1 VRFLFTKVASILL
14 PEERKSNEGNKNIT
28 MAGGVLMLQRKDKRI
43 TRDEYYGRPWRA
55 PASDYW
61 SLLMTITEPEGL
73 SLEKLRGLASAAPPC
88 ISIVLLE
95 REARDARIA
104 FKDALAQVRAKLAA
118 STYKRDI
125 ASLLDPLEL
134 AATNVIDSSKEPAT
148 FIFLRSP
155 DVCESFR
162 TRYRVGQSV
171 AVVGE
176 WFQLRPLLA
185 LASKHLEF
193 YILALKLNDTRI
205 FKCTDQFCEAARF
218 PKNAGTEAA
227 GFVPGAAQSS
237 LRAEP
242 VHDRDHPEDHLGRF
256 YREIDRDVNALL
268 KDEHPPLVVVGV
280 EHEVALFHRL
290 TTYPACV
297 EPGIRGLPGHLSQNE
312 MYQQSLELVR
322 SVTTGPARRALEKFD
337 KQIGTGHAS
346 ADVHEI
352 VPAASTGRVEFLFRS
367 RTGPF
372 PARSTA
378 GPNSWIQPPCKRFA
392 TAATVKPYWRPACL
406 PGALFARSSAM
417 RQRVSNNA

>member
-1 VRFLFTKVASILL
+1 
-14 PEERKSNEGNKNIT
+14 
-28 MAGGVLMLQRKDKRI
+28 
-43 TRDEYYGRPWRA
+43 
-55 PASDYW
+55 
-61 SLLMTITEPEGL
+61 MTITEPGRL
-73 SLEKLRGLASAAPPC
+73 SLEKLRGFASAAPPC

-118 STYKRDI
+118 TAPKHDI

-134 AATNVIDSSKEPAT
+134 ATTNVIDSSKEPAT

-162 TRYRVGQSV
+162 TRYRVGSPV
-171 AVVGE
+171 AAVGE
-176 WFQLRPLLA
+176 CFQLRPLLA
-185 LASKHLEF
+185 LASRHLEF

-218 PKNAGTEAA
+218 PKSAGTKAA
-227 GFVPGAAQSS
+227 GFVPGASQSS

-242 VHDRDHPEDHLGRF
+242 VHDRNRPENHLGRF

-268 KDEHPPLVVVGV
+268 KAGHPPLVVAGV

-297 EPGIRGLPGHLSQNE
+297 EPGISGLPGHLGQNE

-322 SVTTGPARRALEKFD
+322 SVTTGPARRALEQFD

-346 ADVHEI
+346 ANVQEI
-352 VPAASTGRVEFLFRS
+352 LLAASTGRVEHLFLLEN
-367 RTGPF
+367 GAVPG
-372 PARSTA
+372 AVDGGA
-378 GPNSWIQPPCKRFA
+378 DLLD
-392 TAATVKPYWRPACL
+392 TAAVQTLRHGGDVQTL
-406 PGALFARSSAM
+406 PETSMPSGGPVCAIFRYAL
-417 RQRVSNNA
+417 

>member
-1 VRFLFTKVASILL
+1 
-14 PEERKSNEGNKNIT
+14 
-28 MAGGVLMLQRKDKRI
+28 
-43 TRDEYYGRPWRA
+43 
-55 PASDYW
+55 
-61 SLLMTITEPEGL
+61 MTTTEPERL
-73 SLEKLRGLASAAPPC
+73 SLEKLRALASAAPPC

-118 STYKRDI
+118 SASKHDI

-162 TRYRVGQSV
+162 TRYLVGQPV
-171 AVVGE
+171 ATVGE
-176 WFQLRPLLA
+176 CFQLRPLLA

-227 GFVPGAAQSS
+227 GFVPGASQSS

-268 KDEHPPLVVVGV
+268 KDGHPPLVVVGV

-297 EPGIRGLPGHLSQNE
+297 EPGIRGLPGHLGQNE
-312 MYQQSLELVR
+312 MYRQSLELVR
-322 SVTTGPARRALEKFD
+322 SVTTGPARRALERFD

-346 ADVHEI
+346 ADVQEI
-352 VPAASTGRVEFLFRS
+352 VRAASTGRVEHLFLLEN
-367 RTGPF
+367 GAVPG
-372 PARSTA
+372 AVDGGA
-378 GPNSWIQPPCKRFA
+378 DLLD
-392 TAATVKPYWRPACL
+392 TAAVQTLRHGGDVQTL
-406 PGALFARSSAM
+406 PETSMPSGGPICAIFRYASEGSE
-417 RQRVSNNA
+417 